1 MQLREAEPFGA
12 LDDHDG
18 GVRHV
23 NPNLD
28 DRCRHQDL
36 GLAGDEFPHLRL
48 LVGRLHTT
56 MHHTDLIFGKDRL
69 EGLETGLQVLVIKL
83 LIPLDQ
89 GIDHINLPSFADL
102 LPEELIELGLAGI
115 VTMKRLDRLTARG
128 QLIDYRDIEVAIK
141 GHGQCPGNWGG
152 GHYQNMGRHGVL
164 HPKTRALLDT
174 ETVLLVDNG
183 QAQRGEP
190 HRLLDQGV
198 RPDHDLYLTARDGR
212 QDLVTLPFPG
222 RARQQRYLYLHPFQE
237 LADCRV
243 MLGRQDFGRCHQA
256 GLASV
261 IEGQKHHQ
269 KTDKRLAA
277 ADVALQ
283 EAIHLPPAA
292 HIGPHLANH
301 PLLRIGQLKRQMLII
316 KGIEI
321 VAHPWEGDAPQFPL
335 PVCSRPEHV
344 QLDIEKLLELQP
356 PTGRLEHP
364 GIIGEM
370 NVAHRLRE
378 GNQPRLRQHIGRQGL
393 RQGPMDPAQQGI
405 LQVLDRPRVEERPF
419 HLLRRIVER
428 HQAARKLLR
437 LIDTIQVRM
446 RDVVLMIE
454 GDRLAEHQIFRVDLI
469 FAGHEIQSLEPDQVN
484 DACSISKLTHQSPA
498 TAHADRLET
507 SDPATQLD
515 IRQVVRQVG
524 YPIDAAPV
532 HIFIRIVI
540 EQVPIGN
547 DAQLPLEDLRFLRT
561 DSRQVNHRPFLQ
573 LKHKDP
579 AFV

>member
-1 MQLREAEPFGA
+1 M
-12 LDDHDG
+12 
-18 GVRHV
+18 
-23 NPNLD
+23 
-28 DRCRHQDL
+28 C
-36 GLAGDEFPHLRL
+36 
-48 LVGRLHTT
+48 
-56 MHHTDLIFGKDRL
+56 
-69 EGLETGLQVLVIKL
+69 
-83 LIPLDQ
+83 
-89 GIDHINLPSFADL
+89 S
-102 LPEELIELGLAGI
+102 
-115 VTMKRLDRLTARG
+115 
-128 QLIDYRDIEVAIK
+128 
-141 GHGQCPGNWGG
+141 
-152 GHYQNMGRHGVL
+152 
-164 HPKTRALLDT
+164 
-174 ETVLLVDNG
+174 
-183 QAQRGEP
+183 
-190 HRLLDQGV
+190 
-198 RPDHDLYLTARDGR
+198 DHDLYFPIRDSR
-212 QDLVTLPFPG
+212 QDLVTLPFLG

-269 KTDKRLAA
+269 KTYKCLTAPDI
-277 ADVALQ
+277 ALQ
-283 EAIHLPPAA
+283 EAIHLSTTA
-292 HIGPHLANH
+292 HIGPHLTNH
-301 PLLRIGQLKRQMLII
+301 PLLGIGQLKRQMLII

-321 VAHPWEGDAPQFPL
+321 IAYSWEWDSPQFPF
-335 PVCSRPEHV
+335 PIGSCPEHV

-356 PTGRLEHP
+356 PTGRLKCP
-364 GIIGEM
+364 GIIGKM
-370 NVAHRLRE
+370 DVAHRLRE
-378 GNQPRLRQHIGRQGL
+378 GNQPRLRQHVGRQGL
-393 RQGPMDPAQQGI
+393 RQGPIDSAQQGI
-405 LQVLDRPRVEERPF
+405 LQVLDRPRVEERPL
-419 HLLRRIVER
+419 HLLRRIIER

-484 DACSISKLTHQSPA
+484 DACPIGKLAHQPLA

-507 SDPATQLD
+507 GNPATQLD

-524 YPIDAAPV
+524 HPIDAAPV